1 VLVIVPLQ
9 RQLTSRVALNPERS
23 RQPIH
28 SGANIGSMDRAHP
41 PWRQK
46 PRWWSMT
53 EALNMCGRELA
64 FDSRRFSQQPSLFAV
79 TATNSHVGA
88 VFSVLE
94 LILGGPTKATVRST

>member
-1 VLVIVPLQ
+1 
-9 RQLTSRVALNPERS
+9 
-23 RQPIH
+23 
-28 SGANIGSMDRAHP
+28 
-41 PWRQK
+41 
-46 PRWWSMT
+46 
-53 EALNMCGRELA
+53 MCGRELA